1 MKKIKPIHVL
11 MLKRI
16 TCSVLLQR
24 ERERERERQIEEM
37 FATPKQYTVAAVAA
51 LAAALAADHKLTQI
65 VSGQV
70 EVTHSRKM
78 QVSWTVTHPLLVQAD
93 GT

>member
-16 TCSVLLQR
+16 TCSVLLQ
-24 ERERERERQIEEM
+24 RERERERQIEEM